1 MSFWEWRRRSQPRW
15 AKAWRHRG
23 WLRPMIISLL
33 YKKPLNGVELMNEIE
48 LLTNGIWRPSPG
60 SLYPIINELIS
71 EGLVFKNQYGKYEL
85 TNEGKEFAKATLTAF
100 YLSPDPNYIIDRI
113 TDLLNFL
120 ESLEKENREII
131 KSNKDKLISIKNKI
145 ENILRYTDSS

>member
-1 MSFWEWRRRSQPRW
+1 
-15 AKAWRHRG
+15 
-23 WLRPMIISLL
+23 
-33 YKKPLNGVELMNEIE
+33 MNEIE